1 MSLHSY
7 AKRRKRPD
15 KYDKKYLLILV
26 LSQLSGIGSSE
37 NNPTGISVSP
47 CMTDKCSVT
56 HNLSAMEPQDRRAEI
71 AALEIQLKRYEYL
84 FDQSIRN
91 NEVLAK
97 TKIILHDIKL
107 VSERLIK
114 LKNNTGLNKPD
125 SNMA

>member
-1 MSLHSY
+1 
-7 AKRRKRPD
+7 
-15 KYDKKYLLILV
+15 
-26 LSQLSGIGSSE
+26 
-37 NNPTGISVSP
+37 
-47 CMTDKCSVT
+47 MTDKFSVT

-125 SNMA
+125 SNMV